1 MIANLF
7 LTSVANKWQSFAPA
21 TISLFMKS
29 NITPEFAGA
38 IYRLTSSATNMMTPL
53 FPYFSVFMGYVGLYN
68 KNDFTVRKCYKV
80 ISPYFMTVFILVLV
94 IIFGWYLLN
103 MPIGPHTLPN
113 I

>member
-1 MIANLF
+1 MIANIF
-7 LTSVANKWQSFAPA
+7 LTSTATKWQSFAPA
-21 TISLFMKS
+21 TMSLFMKS

-38 IYRLTSSATNMMTPL
+38 IFRLTSSATNMMTPL

-68 KNDFTVRKCYKV
+68 KNDFTVRKCYSV
-80 ISPYFMTVFILVLV
+80 IMPYFVTVVLLILF

-103 MPIGPHTLPN
+103 IPIGPKTFPN